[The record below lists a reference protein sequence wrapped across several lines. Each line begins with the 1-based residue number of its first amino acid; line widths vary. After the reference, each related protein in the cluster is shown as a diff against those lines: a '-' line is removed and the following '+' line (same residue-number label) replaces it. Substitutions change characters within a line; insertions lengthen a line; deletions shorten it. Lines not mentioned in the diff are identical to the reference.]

1 MSVNDRLYRSADD
14 RVLAGVCAGIADR
27 LDMDPAVVRIGYAVL
42 ALLTGVFPLLV
53 LYVIMV
59 VVIPEEPTWAGVRPV
74 DPSGPV
80 PGWPA
85 GGATP
90 AGAPGDSASPTAAPG
105 GETAAAAGAVPTGGP
120 APTGGAAPTGGGP
133 ASPGPMPG
141 WIPPGTP
148 GSWDRWSWRDQR
160 RAERAARHADR
171 AARRAEHRGDP
182 LPGIIFGL
190 FLVGLGAVF
199 LLGRTFDIDWS
210 VVWPVALLALGV
222 VVLVAAIRP
231 RSG

>member
-1 MSVNDRLYRSADD
+1 MNDRLYRSVDD

-27 LDMDPAVVRIGYAVL
+27 LDMDPALVRVGYAIL
-42 ALLTGVFPLLV
+42 ALVTGVFPLLV

-80 PGWPA
+80 PGWPT
-85 GGATP
+85 GTVTP
-90 AGAPGDSASPTAAPG
+90 AGAPNDSAAPTAAPAA
-105 GETAAAAGAVPTGGP
+105 ETAAAAGPAAAGGS
-120 APTGGAAPTGGGP
+120 P
-133 ASPGPMPG
+133 ASAGPMPG

-148 GSWDRWSWRDQR
+148 GTWDRWSWRDQR

-171 AARRAEHRGDP
+171 AARRAERRADP

-199 LLGRTFDIDWS
+199 LLRRTFDIDWS

>member
-1 MSVNDRLYRSADD
+1 MSVNDRLYRSVDD

-27 LDMDPAVVRIGYAVL
+27 LEMDPALARIGYAVL
-42 ALLTGVFPLLV
+42 ALLTGIFPLLV

-80 PGWPA
+80 PGWPT

-90 AGAPGDSASPTAAPG
+90 AGTPVDPVSPAAAPV
-105 GETAAAAGAVPTGGP
+105 GEAAAPTGAVPTPGP
-120 APTGGAAPTGGGP
+120 APTGGGT

-141 WIPPGTP
+141 WIPPATP
-148 GSWDRWSWRDQR
+148 GTWDRWGWRDQR
-160 RAERAARHADR
+160 RAERAARHAER
-171 AARRAEHRGDP
+171 AARRAERRGDP

-190 FLVGLGAVF
+190 FLIGLGAVF